1 MRVTGSRPDE
11 PVTRAPAA
19 AAAIAPTRD
28 LAAGHEAEFAALAVI
43 LLCLLAIAVLPRW
56 RVVPFDVIWAS
67 LAVLCG
73 YRFGQ
78 WRAAARDQARVA
90 AETERLSLAL
100 DALLENAVRHTVGGD
115 QITMS
120 VLSDEHA
127 RFARIVVEDS
137 GEGIGAAVLPHIFD
151 RFTTVAGDGPRGTG
165 LGLALVQAVARGH
178 GGEVYVRSAPGQGS
192 RFELQLPAAPASAA
206 TESAIGQEIEP
217 AIGQETR

>member
-1 MRVTGSRPDE
+1 VRVTGSRPDE

-43 LLCLLAIAVLPRW
+43 LLCLLAIAALPRW

-137 GEGIGAAVLPHIFD
+137 GEGIADALLPHIFD

-165 LGLALVQAVARGH
+165 LGLALVQAVTRGH

-192 RFELQLPAAPASAA
+192 RFELQLPADPASAA
-206 TESAIGQEIEP
+206 IEPAIGQEIEP